1 MESFHEYVGAKGEDF
16 FYTFS
21 FGNVYGLVLDIGED
35 HDDEYWEYYDTCDFR
50 EYRNEQLELVRKEIE
65 SKEYLNYEYRLVV
78 CHIPLPFINTRLNHY
93 DFKKDM
99 TSLLNKMDIDMVI
112 SGHQHDLLVFE
123 PYILPA
129 NKKLPYNS
137 SYSSG
142 TFKGYVTDFN
152 FPNFLISK
160 RGYTQ
165 TDDSDLVK
173 VKSQI
178 GLGVSVDFVNQQ
190 EVVIYNN
197 SLLEKVNIVNPF
209 KANGE
214 ENGTEIDY
222 GTEIVVDLI
231 TKKFN

>member
-1 MESFHEYVGAKGEDF
+1 MNNELATENYKNFDYRMIVSHIPIVYVNSRKNHEYVK
-16 FYTFS
+16 T
-21 FGNVYGLVLDIGED
+21 
-35 HDDEYWEYYDTCDFR
+35 
-50 EYRNEQLELVRKEIE
+50 ELTKI
-65 SKEYLNYEYRLVV
+65 LNQ
-78 CHIPLPFINTRLNHY
+78 
-93 DFKKDM
+93 
-99 TSLLNKMDIDMVI
+99 MDIDI
-112 SGHQHDLLVFE
+112 ALSGHQHDLLVFE

-222 GTEIVVDLI
+222 GTEIVIDLI